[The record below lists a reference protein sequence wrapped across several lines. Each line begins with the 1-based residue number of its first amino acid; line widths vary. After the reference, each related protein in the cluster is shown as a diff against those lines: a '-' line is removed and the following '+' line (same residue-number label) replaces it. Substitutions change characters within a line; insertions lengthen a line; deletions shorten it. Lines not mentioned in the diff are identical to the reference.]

1 MSLDSV
7 LKKLESRIEEFV
19 EAHQTATTRIAEL
32 EGRINELEGQLGG
45 SGELEAKIAK
55 LESQREELAERL
67 GKVLG
72 VLDKA
77 LASTAD

>member
-19 EAHQTATTRIAEL
+19 EAHGTAIDRIAEL
-32 EGRINELEGQLGG
+32 EARIKELEGRLGG
-45 SGELEAKIAK
+45 SGELEAKVAK
-55 LESQREELAERL
+55 LESQREELTERL

-77 LASTAD
+77 LASAE

>member
-19 EAHQTATTRIAEL
+19 EAHGKATARIVEL
-32 EGRINELEGQLGG
+32 EGRIKELEGQLGG
-45 SGELEAKIAK
+45 SGELEAKVAK
-55 LESQREELAERL
+55 LESQRGELAERL

-72 VLDKA
+72 ALDKA
-77 LASTAD
+77 LSSASD

>member
-19 EAHQTATTRIAEL
+19 EAHQTATARMAEL
-32 EGRINELEGQLGG
+32 EGRITELEGQLGG
-45 SGELEAKIAK
+45 SGELAAKVAK

-67 GKVLG
+67 GKILG
-72 VLDKA
+72 ALDKA
-77 LASTAD
+77 LSSTAD

>member
-19 EAHQTATTRIAEL
+19 EAHHQATARIAEL
-32 EGRINELEGQLGG
+32 EGRIKELEAQLGG
-45 SGELEAKIAK
+45 SGELEAKVAK
-55 LESQREELAERL
+55 LEAQRGELADRL

-72 VLDKA
+72 TLDKA
-77 LASTAD
+77 LASAD

>member
-19 EAHQTATTRIAEL
+19 EAHQKAAARIAEL
-32 EGRINELEGQLGG
+32 EGRIQELEGRLGG
-45 SGELEAKIAK
+45 SGELEAKVAK

-77 LASTAD
+77 LASTAE

>member
-19 EAHQTATTRIAEL
+19 EAHGTATARIAEL
-32 EGRINELEGQLGG
+32 EGRVAELEEQLGG
-45 SGELEAKIAK
+45 SGELEATIAK

-77 LASTAD
+77 LASTAE

>member
-19 EAHQTATTRIAEL
+19 EAHQAATARIA
-32 EGRINELEGQLGG
+32 ELEGQLGG
-45 SGELEAKIAK
+45 NGELEAKIAK

-77 LASTAD
+77 LSSAD

>member
-19 EAHQTATTRIAEL
+19 EAHQAATARIAEL
-32 EGRINELEGQLGG
+32 EGRIEELEGQLGG
-45 SGELEAKIAK
+45 SGELEAKIAR

-67 GKVLG
+67 AKVLG

-77 LASTAD
+77 LSSTAD

>member
-19 EAHQTATTRIAEL
+19 EAHQAAATRIAEL
-32 EGRINELEGQLGG
+32 EGRIEELEGQLGG
-45 SGELEAKIAK
+45 SGELEAKIAR

-67 GKVLG
+67 AKVLG

-77 LASTAD
+77 LSSAAD